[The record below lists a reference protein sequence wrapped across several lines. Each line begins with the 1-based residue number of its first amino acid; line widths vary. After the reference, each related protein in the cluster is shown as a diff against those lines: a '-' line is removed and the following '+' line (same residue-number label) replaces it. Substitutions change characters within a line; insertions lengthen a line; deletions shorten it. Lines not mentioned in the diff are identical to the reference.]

1 MAATPPPL
9 NGPRGPVTPPGVWS
23 RIQINSHLHTLKILF
38 YVTGG
43 IQLAI
48 SVVLLLA
55 AIGGYTGEMKSS
67 NPAAQPVLLAV
78 VFVTAAVFY
87 GALFALSFSTARN
100 LTLRH
105 GYRLCL
111 AGAGATCFVGALG
124 IALCV
129 YALIVLLK
137 PEVKTAFAPPGS
149 TVVA

>member
-23 RIQINSHLHTLKILF
+23 PIQINSHLHTLKILF
-38 YVTGG
+38 YVAGG

-67 NPAAQPVLLAV
+67 NPAAQPVLLAA

-100 LTLRH
+100 LTLRYGH
-105 GYRLCL
+105 RLCL
-111 AGAGATCFVGALG
+111 AGAGAACCIGALG